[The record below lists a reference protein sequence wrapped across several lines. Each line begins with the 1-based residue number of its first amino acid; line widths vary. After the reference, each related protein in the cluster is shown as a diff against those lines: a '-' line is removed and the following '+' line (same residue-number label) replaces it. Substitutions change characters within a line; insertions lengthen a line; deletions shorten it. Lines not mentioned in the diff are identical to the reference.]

1 MECLTPVNDS
11 EGNEAA
17 KIRESLNR
25 PGTDEALVWSV
36 TTALQ
41 AQIADTPPY
50 LPPAL
55 AGASFGVALM
65 DGDGYLI
72 EANPAFAA
80 LLGHDADSLTGVSLS
95 EVSSGAEHEKRRR
108 ELVAGERERY
118 DVYLG
123 TMDGG
128 SECFTVSAVRAS
140 GEGSFVAAVVGGSSE
155 EVEWYGTIL
164 DQMADALFVH
174 DIEGRMLKVN
184 QQACESLGYSSQ
196 DLLSMNVTEIEQG
209 LTTVKLDKMWR
220 SLTPGVPVTVAGK
233 HKRKDGV
240 MFPVEVRVGLS
251 EEGGRTVMVALA
263 RDNTE
268 REDAERAREEV
279 EKRFHQLFE
288 NSIDAL
294 FVHDQ
299 NGRFVDCNA
308 EACRSLGYSRD
319 ELLDLAVSDISVDTL
334 TEEEKA
340 DRTEPTL
347 WERAMGG
354 EPGRIVGF
362 ERTHLRRKDGTVF
375 PVEVGVGSIDYA
387 GQRMIFA
394 SVRDVT
400 ERVEL
405 EERLSHLAFHDPLT
419 GLPNRTLFLDRLEHA
434 IDREGRRTDS
444 IALLF
449 LDLDNFKVINDSL
462 GHEVGDE
469 LLVEVAQRLVS
480 CVRPGDTVARLGG
493 DEFTILLEDVTG
505 LEEANRVAER
515 VVTEFENAFILGEN
529 EFHVTASIGVVPSI
543 AASSAGDLLRS
554 ADLAMYK
561 AKESGRARYEV
572 YDTRLLD
579 RSSERLRL
587 ERELRRAIRR
597 GEFRVLYQPQILLA
611 TGMIVGFESLLRW
624 DHPERGMS
632 LPGEFLDVAEE
643 TGLILPIGRWILKE
657 ACDQARR
664 LREAQPKNTPFISVN
679 LSQSQLRDRGIVEDV
694 RRAII
699 DAGAEPQNLAFEV
712 SDILLSSSSRSI
724 NERVRKLRDLGLK
737 MAVDRF
743 GTGHL
748 SLPNLK
754 RLPINYLK
762 IDRTFTDGLQES
774 LDNTVQVSGVINIAR
789 ILGHEA
795 VAEGVETEEQLVQL
809 RDLGCDIAQG
819 YYFSPPIPADEIPT
833 LLERSF

>member
-1 MECLTPVNDS
+1 MN
-11 EGNEAA
+11 
-17 KIRESLNR
+17 
-25 PGTDEALVWSV
+25 
-36 TTALQ
+36 
-41 AQIADTPPY
+41 
-50 LPPAL
+50 
-55 AGASFGVALM
+55 
-65 DGDGYLI
+65 
-72 EANPAFAA
+72 
-80 LLGHDADSLTGVSLS
+80 
-95 EVSSGAEHEKRRR
+95 
-108 ELVAGERERY
+108 GERERY

-123 TMDGG
+123 TPDGG
-128 SECFTVSAVRAS
+128 SERFTVSAVRAS
-140 GEGSFVAAVVGGSSE
+140 GEGSLVAAVVGGGSSK
-155 EVEWYGTIL
+155 EVEWYSSIL
-164 DQMADALFVH
+164 EQMADALFVL
-174 DIEGRMLKVN
+174 DIDGRMLKIN
-184 QQACESLGYSSQ
+184 QQACESLGYSGQ

-209 LTTVKLDKMWR
+209 LTPAKLDKMWR
-220 SLTPGVPVTVAGK
+220 SLTLGVPVTVLGK
-233 HKRKDGV
+233 HERKDGV
-240 MFPVEVRVGLS
+240 VFPVEVRVGLS
-251 EEGGRTVMVALA
+251 EEGGRTVVVALA
-263 RDNTE
+263 RDITE
-268 REDAERAREEV
+268 REKAERAREEV
-279 EKRFHQLFE
+279 EKRFYQLFE

-294 FVHDQ
+294 FIHDQ

-319 ELLDLAVSDISVDTL
+319 ELLDLAVSDISIDTL

-340 DRTEPTL
+340 ERTEPTL
-347 WERAMGG
+347 WEQVMGA
-354 EPGRIVGF
+354 EPGRIVDF

-375 PVEVGVGSIDYA
+375 PVEVGVGSIDYN
-387 GQRMIFA
+387 GRRSIFA
-394 SVRDVT
+394 SARDVT

-419 GLPNRTLFLDRLEHA
+419 GLPNRTLFMDRLEHA
-434 IDREGRRTDS
+434 IDREGRRADS
-444 IALLF
+444 VALLF

-505 LEEANRVAER
+505 VEEANGVAER

-543 AASSAGDLLRS
+543 AASNAGDLLRS

-561 AKESGRARYEV
+561 AKEGGRARYEI
-572 YDTRLLD
+572 YDARLLH
-579 RSSERLRL
+579 RASERLRL

-597 GEFRVLYQPQILLA
+597 GELRVLYQPQILLA
-611 TGMIVGFESLLRW
+611 TGKIVGFESLLRW
-624 DHPERGMS
+624 DHPERGLL
-632 LPGEFLDVAEE
+632 LPEEFLDVAEE

-657 ACDQARR
+657 ACGQARR
-664 LREAQPKNTPFISVN
+664 LREEHPKDTPFVSVN
-679 LSQSQLRDRGIVEDV
+679 LSQSQLRDRGAVEDV
-694 RRAII
+694 RRATI
-699 DAGAEPQNLAFEV
+699 DAGVEPQDLTFEV
-712 SDILLSSSSRSI
+712 SDILLSSSNRSV

-762 IDRTFTDGLQES
+762 IDRNSTGGLQES
-774 LDNTVQVSGVINIAR
+774 LDDTVQVSGVINIAR

-795 VAEGVETEEQLVQL
+795 VAEGVENEEQLLQL
-809 RDLGCDIAQG
+809 RDLGCDLAQG
-819 YYFSPPIPADEIPT
+819 YYLSPPVSADEILT